1 MGLKLYPGSI
11 KGQADSIIQN
21 LEFDNKDLLSALQT
35 ISQFVQNTE
44 LKGAAWDSMKY
55 QLGNHEA
62 VIQGL
67 ICANESVIQEH
78 ENLKSTVG
86 DENLDEEELIAKRD
100 ALISTNT
107 FLEKNISLMQSN
119 MQNDVMK
126 IKYGFWYQE
135 MIFQYQISINQNQTL
150 IEELNEKIQKLY
162 DIENTTTSLFS
173 ESITLYDT
181 VNEGIV
187 AIQKSWNETGFS
199 VSLDT
204 PDWKKTVQL
213 RWNDR
218 TEKLEKE
225 MEEYVKKLK
234 KKVPNITV
242 KEWSELYELYQK
254 NPNAEIPV
262 DLLKEMLKN
271 IGQIPNEIKDNMQMD
286 IISKVFESGGKSV
299 VKLGEIFLSTGIQG
313 PATENSFVILSN
325 SFAQQSGKLIN
336 TGTKLQSFGK
346 VGMPIIGTAID
357 FGGQLILG
365 EEVGDAAVK
374 TAGHFGV
381 GLIAGK
387 LGAMAGTAAAATL
400 AVGPVGVAAIGIAAG
415 AVIAVF
421 GSRAFDHAYE
431 NNWLGIKDI
440 GKEINEVVDDVKKGL
455 SNVGKAVSGFFDGL
469 GNAFA

>member
-162 DIENTTTSLFS
+162 DIENTTASLFS

-187 AIQKSWNETGFS
+187 AIQKGWNGTGFS

-204 PDWKKTVQL
+204 PEWKKTVQL

-218 TEKLEKE
+218 TKKLEKE

-234 KKVPNITV
+234 KKVPNITL

-254 NPNAEIPV
+254 NPNAEIPA

-336 TGTKLQSFGK
+336 TGTKLHSFGK
-346 VGMPIIGTAID
+346 VGMPIIGAAID
-357 FGGQLILG
+357 FSGQLISG
-365 EEVGDAAVK
+365 EEVGDATVK
-374 TAGHFGV
+374 AAGHLGV
-381 GLIAGK
+381 GFIAGE
-387 LGAMAGTAAAATL
+387 LGTMAGTAAAATL
-400 AVGPVGVAAIGIAAG
+400 AVGPIGVAAIGIAAG
-415 AVIAVF
+415 AAIAVF
-421 GSRAFDHAYE
+421 GSRVFDHAYE

-440 GKEINEVVDDVKKGL
+440 GKEINEAVDDVKKGL

>member
-100 ALISTNT
+100 ALMSTNT

-187 AIQKSWNETGFS
+187 AIQKSWNGTGFS

-262 DLLKEMLKN
+262 DL
-271 IGQIPNEIKDNMQMD
+271 
-286 IISKVFESGGKSV
+286 
-299 VKLGEIFLSTGIQG
+299 
-313 PATENSFVILSN
+313 
-325 SFAQQSGKLIN
+325 
-336 TGTKLQSFGK
+336 
-346 VGMPIIGTAID
+346 
-357 FGGQLILG
+357 
-365 EEVGDAAVK
+365 
-374 TAGHFGV
+374 
-381 GLIAGK
+381 
-387 LGAMAGTAAAATL
+387 
-400 AVGPVGVAAIGIAAG
+400 
-415 AVIAVF
+415 
-421 GSRAFDHAYE
+421 
-431 NNWLGIKDI
+431 
-440 GKEINEVVDDVKKGL
+440 
-455 SNVGKAVSGFFDGL
+455 
-469 GNAFA
+469 

>member
-11 KGQADSIIQN
+11 KEQADSIIQN
-21 LEFDNKDLLSALQT
+21 LESDNKDLLSALQT

-44 LKGAAWDSMKY
+44 LKGAAWESMKY

-62 VIQGL
+62 VIQGF
-67 ICANESVIQEH
+67 ICANDSVIQEH
-78 ENLKSTVG
+78 ENLKSSVG

-100 ALISTNT
+100 SLMSTNA

-150 IEELNEKIQKLY
+150 IDELNEKIQKLY
-162 DIENTTTSLFS
+162 DIENTTASLFS

-187 AIQKSWNETGFS
+187 AIQKGWNGTGFS

-204 PDWKKTVQL
+204 PEWKKTVQL

-218 TEKLEKE
+218 TKKLEKE

-234 KKVPNITV
+234 KKVPNITL

-254 NPNAEIPV
+254 NPNAEIPA

-325 SFAQQSGKLIN
+325 
-336 TGTKLQSFGK
+336 
-346 VGMPIIGTAID
+346 
-357 FGGQLILG
+357 
-365 EEVGDAAVK
+365 
-374 TAGHFGV
+374 
-381 GLIAGK
+381 
-387 LGAMAGTAAAATL
+387 
-400 AVGPVGVAAIGIAAG
+400 
-415 AVIAVF
+415 
-421 GSRAFDHAYE
+421 
-431 NNWLGIKDI
+431 
-440 GKEINEVVDDVKKGL
+440 
-455 SNVGKAVSGFFDGL
+455 
-469 GNAFA
+469 

>member
-325 SFAQQSGKLIN
+325 SNFPHQ
-336 TGTKLQSFGK
+336 
-346 VGMPIIGTAID
+346 
-357 FGGQLILG
+357 
-365 EEVGDAAVK
+365 
-374 TAGHFGV
+374 
-381 GLIAGK
+381 
-387 LGAMAGTAAAATL
+387 
-400 AVGPVGVAAIGIAAG
+400 
-415 AVIAVF
+415 
-421 GSRAFDHAYE
+421 
-431 NNWLGIKDI
+431 
-440 GKEINEVVDDVKKGL
+440 
-455 SNVGKAVSGFFDGL
+455 
-469 GNAFA
+469 

>member
-234 KKVPNITV
+234 KKWKVAV
-242 KEWSELYELYQK
+242 EMAFQ
-254 NPNAEIPV
+254 
-262 DLLKEMLKN
+262 LL
-271 IGQIPNEIKDNMQMD
+271 
-286 IISKVFESGGKSV
+286 
-299 VKLGEIFLSTGIQG
+299 
-313 PATENSFVILSN
+313 
-325 SFAQQSGKLIN
+325 
-336 TGTKLQSFGK
+336 
-346 VGMPIIGTAID
+346 
-357 FGGQLILG
+357 
-365 EEVGDAAVK
+365 
-374 TAGHFGV
+374 
-381 GLIAGK
+381 
-387 LGAMAGTAAAATL
+387 
-400 AVGPVGVAAIGIAAG
+400 
-415 AVIAVF
+415 
-421 GSRAFDHAYE
+421 
-431 NNWLGIKDI
+431 
-440 GKEINEVVDDVKKGL
+440 
-455 SNVGKAVSGFFDGL
+455 
-469 GNAFA
+469 

>member
-162 DIENTTTSLFS
+162 DIENTTASLFS

-187 AIQKSWNETGFS
+187 AIQKGWNGTGFS

-204 PDWKKTVQL
+204 PEWKKTVQL

-218 TEKLEKE
+218 TKKLEKE

-234 KKVPNITV
+234 KKVPNITL

-254 NPNAEIPV
+254 NPNAEIPA

-313 PATENSFVILSN
+313 PATENSFVILS
-325 SFAQQSGKLIN
+325 S
-336 TGTKLQSFGK
+336 
-346 VGMPIIGTAID
+346 VC
-357 FGGQLILG
+357 
-365 EEVGDAAVK
+365 
-374 TAGHFGV
+374 
-381 GLIAGK
+381 
-387 LGAMAGTAAAATL
+387 
-400 AVGPVGVAAIGIAAG
+400 
-415 AVIAVF
+415 
-421 GSRAFDHAYE
+421 
-431 NNWLGIKDI
+431 
-440 GKEINEVVDDVKKGL
+440 
-455 SNVGKAVSGFFDGL
+455 
-469 GNAFA
+469 

>member
-1 MGLKLYPGSI
+1 
-11 KGQADSIIQN
+11 
-21 LEFDNKDLLSALQT
+21 
-35 ISQFVQNTE
+35 
-44 LKGAAWDSMKY
+44 MK
-55 QLGNHEA
+55 
-62 VIQGL
+62 
-67 ICANESVIQEH
+67 
-78 ENLKSTVG
+78 
-86 DENLDEEELIAKRD
+86 
-100 ALISTNT
+100 
-107 FLEKNISLMQSN
+107 
-119 MQNDVMK
+119 
-126 IKYGFWYQE
+126 KY
-135 MIFQYQISINQNQTL
+135 
-150 IEELNEKIQKLY
+150 KKLY

-357 FGGQLILG
+357 FGGQLISG

>member
-1 MGLKLYPGSI
+1 MEKRLFTSESVTEGHPDKICDQISDAILD
-11 KGQADSIIQN
+11 A
-21 LEFDNKDLLSALQT
+21 LLLQDPMSRVACET
-35 ISQFVQNTE
+35 CITT
-44 LKGAAWDSMKY
+44 
-55 QLGNHEA
+55 
-62 VIQGL
+62 GL
-67 ICANESVIQEH
+67 IVVIGEITTKAHVDIQ
-78 ENLKSTVG
+78 KIVRDTVREIG
-86 DENLDEEELIAKRD
+86 YNRG
-100 ALISTNT
+100 
-107 FLEKNISLMQSN
+107 
-119 MQNDVMK
+119 
-126 IKYGFWYQE
+126 KYGFDADTCGVIVALDEQSADIALGVDQALEAKENNDQQDKEILGAGDQGMMFGYATNETEQY
-135 MIFQYQISINQNQTL
+135 MPYPIAVAHQLVFQLSKVRKEGILPYLRPDGKSQVTV
-150 IEELNEKIQKLY
+150 EY
-162 DIENTTTSLFS
+162 DENYKP
-173 ESITLYDT
+173 IRIDT
-181 VNEGIV
+181 VVLSTQHNPNVTQEQIHRD
-187 AIQKSWNETGFS
+187 I
-199 VSLDT
+199 
-204 PDWKKTVQL
+204 KTYVFNPIL
-213 RWNDR
+213 P
-218 TEKLEKE
+218 KHI
-225 MEEYVKKLK
+225 YVKKLK

-357 FGGQLILG
+357 FGGQLISG

>member
-11 KGQADSIIQN
+11 KEQADSIIQN
-21 LEFDNKDLLSALQT
+21 LESDNKDLLSALQT

-44 LKGAAWDSMKY
+44 LKGAAWESMKY

-62 VIQGL
+62 VIQGF
-67 ICANESVIQEH
+67 ICANDSVIQEH
-78 ENLKSTVG
+78 ENLKSSVG

-100 ALISTNT
+100 SLMSTNA

-150 IEELNEKIQKLY
+150 IDELNEKIQKLY
-162 DIENTTTSLFS
+162 DIENTTASLFS

-187 AIQKSWNETGFS
+187 AIQKGWNGTGFS

-204 PDWKKTVQL
+204 PEWKKTVQL

-218 TEKLEKE
+218 TKKLEKE

-234 KKVPNITV
+234 KKVPNITL

-254 NPNAEIPV
+254 NPNAEIPA

-336 TGTKLQSFGK
+336 TGTKLHSF
-346 VGMPIIGTAID
+346 
-357 FGGQLILG
+357 
-365 EEVGDAAVK
+365 
-374 TAGHFGV
+374 
-381 GLIAGK
+381 
-387 LGAMAGTAAAATL
+387 
-400 AVGPVGVAAIGIAAG
+400 
-415 AVIAVF
+415 
-421 GSRAFDHAYE
+421 
-431 NNWLGIKDI
+431 
-440 GKEINEVVDDVKKGL
+440 
-455 SNVGKAVSGFFDGL
+455 
-469 GNAFA
+469 

>member
-162 DIENTTTSLFS
+162 DIENTTASLFS

-187 AIQKSWNETGFS
+187 AIQKSWNGTGFS

-234 KKVPNITV
+234 KKVPNITL

-254 NPNAEIPV
+254 NPNAEIPA

-299 VKLGEIFLSTGIQG
+299 VKLGEIFLSTGIQ
-313 PATENSFVILSN
+313 E
-325 SFAQQSGKLIN
+325 
-336 TGTKLQSFGK
+336 
-346 VGMPIIGTAID
+346 IG
-357 FGGQLILG
+357 
-365 EEVGDAAVK
+365 
-374 TAGHFGV
+374 
-381 GLIAGK
+381 
-387 LGAMAGTAAAATL
+387 
-400 AVGPVGVAAIGIAAG
+400 
-415 AVIAVF
+415 
-421 GSRAFDHAYE
+421 RAH
-431 NNWLGIKDI
+431 
-440 GKEINEVVDDVKKGL
+440 V
-455 SNVGKAVSGFFDGL
+455 
-469 GNAFA
+469 

>member
-225 MEEYVKKLK
+225 MEEHVKKLK

-346 VGMPIIGTAID
+346 VGMPIID
-357 FGGQLILG
+357 FGGQLISG

>member
-286 IISKVFESGGKSV
+286 IISKVFESGG
-299 VKLGEIFLSTGIQG
+299 EICSKIGGNIFVYR
-313 PATENSFVILSN
+313 NS
-325 SFAQQSGKLIN
+325 
-336 TGTKLQSFGK
+336 GTCNRK
-346 VGMPIIGTAID
+346 
-357 FGGQLILG
+357 
-365 EEVGDAAVK
+365 
-374 TAGHFGV
+374 
-381 GLIAGK
+381 
-387 LGAMAGTAAAATL
+387 
-400 AVGPVGVAAIGIAAG
+400 
-415 AVIAVF
+415 
-421 GSRAFDHAYE
+421 
-431 NNWLGIKDI
+431 
-440 GKEINEVVDDVKKGL
+440 
-455 SNVGKAVSGFFDGL
+455 
-469 GNAFA
+469 

>member
-100 ALISTNT
+100 ALMSTNT

-187 AIQKSWNETGFS
+187 AIQKSWNGTGFS

-325 SFAQQSGKLIN
+325 SFAYY
-336 TGTKLQSFGK
+336 
-346 VGMPIIGTAID
+346 P
-357 FGGQLILG
+357 
-365 EEVGDAAVK
+365 
-374 TAGHFGV
+374 
-381 GLIAGK
+381 
-387 LGAMAGTAAAATL
+387 
-400 AVGPVGVAAIGIAAG
+400 
-415 AVIAVF
+415 
-421 GSRAFDHAYE
+421 
-431 NNWLGIKDI
+431 
-440 GKEINEVVDDVKKGL
+440 
-455 SNVGKAVSGFFDGL
+455 
-469 GNAFA
+469 

>member
-126 IKYGFWYQE
+126 IKYSFWYQE

-313 PATENSFVILSN
+313 PATENSFVIL
-325 SFAQQSGKLIN
+325 
-336 TGTKLQSFGK
+336 T
-346 VGMPIIGTAID
+346 
-357 FGGQLILG
+357 
-365 EEVGDAAVK
+365 
-374 TAGHFGV
+374 
-381 GLIAGK
+381 
-387 LGAMAGTAAAATL
+387 
-400 AVGPVGVAAIGIAAG
+400 
-415 AVIAVF
+415 
-421 GSRAFDHAYE
+421 
-431 NNWLGIKDI
+431 
-440 GKEINEVVDDVKKGL
+440 INEQI
-455 SNVGKAVSGFFDGL
+455 
-469 GNAFA
+469 